1 MFVKILRGGAL
12 IGVAAVLVFVCW
24 LAWQRWE
31 TESPAPEPALSGPQ
45 LPLASAT
52 PVRLSPQARKNL
64 KLEAK
69 PLQPTTYWRT
79 VEFPGAIIDRPGVT
93 HRGVEAPVTGVVA
106 RIHAFPGDAIQPL
119 APLFTLRLVSDALYT
134 SQLELFKAAKE
145 TELAKNKL
153 ARLSE
158 AGASGALPESRL
170 IEIQDQI
177 ERLSGA
183 VKAYEQDLKARG
195 LSPEQVQAAAEGTFL
210 QEIVVRVP
218 QNQDSAS
225 AEHPVAAAMTG
236 PDDGEAKTFEVES
249 LHVELGQQVSA
260 GDVLADL
267 ADHRALLIEVRGF
280 RDDMPLVQEAVKNGW
295 EVETEFQVAAEDG
308 WTPPPE
314 RLPIDHVSN
323 SIDPQTRTFAFF
335 LPLQNRWHTFT
346 RQGKVRLLW
355 QFRPGSQLRVRLP
368 VEKFEKVFVLPQA
381 AIVWEGPEAYA
392 FRQNGEFYERRPV
405 QVLYQ
410 DRLNAVIA
418 PDTGLRPGFYVAQNA
433 AASLNRIMKS
443 QASAGLPAGMHV
455 HPDGT
460 VHAAH

>member
-1 MFVKILRGGAL
+1 M
-12 IGVAAVLVFVCW
+12 
-24 LAWQRWE
+24 
-31 TESPAPEPALSGPQ
+31 
-45 LPLASAT
+45 PLALAN

-79 VEFPGAIIDRPGVT
+79 VEFPGVIVDRPGVT
-93 HRGVEAPVTGVVA
+93 HRGVEAPVTGVIA
-106 RIHAFPGDAIQPL
+106 RIHAFPGDALQPL

-145 TELAKNKL
+145 TQLAKNKL

-183 VKAYEQDLKARG
+183 VKAYQQDLKARG
-195 LSPEQVQAAAEGTFL
+195 LSPEQVQAAAGGTFL
-210 QEIVVRVP
+210 QEIVVCVP
-218 QNQDSAS
+218 RDRESAS
-225 AEHPVAAAMTG
+225 AEHPLAVARTG
-236 PDDGEAKTFEVES
+236 PDDENEKTFELES
-249 LHVELGQQVSA
+249 LHVELGQQVAA

-280 RDDMPLVQEAVKNGW
+280 RDDMPLVQEAVTNGW
-295 EVETEFQVAAEDG
+295 EVETEFQAAAEGG

-314 RLPIDHVSN
+314 RLPIDYVSN
-323 SIDPQTRTFAFF
+323 SIDPRSRTFSFF
-335 LPLQNRWHTFT
+335 LPLRNRWHTFT
-346 RQGKVRLLW
+346 REDKDRLLW
-355 QFRPGSQLRVRLP
+355 QFRPGSQLRVRVP

-392 FRQNGEFYERRPV
+392 FRQNGEFFERRPI

-418 PDTGLRPGFYVAQNA
+418 PDNSLRSGFHVAQSA

-455 HPDGT
+455 HADGS
-460 VHAAH
+460 VHEAH